1 MSQRTPFE
9 FPQLL
14 ISIHPLDLDAER
26 QPAMHQGHNI
36 PWNILSTNFKFKFV
50 NEDLRFT
57 PPFNGVV
64 SKHIPDAPG
73 QIKHFVHKF
82 IHAIQTF
89 SETERAKYPP
99 QFTSLMS
106 GPLFPD
112 ELLDKY
118 PEYLN
123 RRNQRIEHW
132 IARAAP
138 NGRFG
143 TGHGDLADVVKVLL
157 YENQMEALLM
167 LAQHPSIPLANLH
180 YLSWGHHF
188 GFSRVRESAARAYL
202 FFNCAEAVGILES
215 GEYALTRDYY
225 FLLQEIGISMDHP
238 AQQIPHVNFLRECG
252 ILSEGD
258 SRCYGPKE
266 DANKSFVHTDYRRL
280 QEYLKELFALMY
292 RYDMLVR
299 ECGLDPNWEKE
310 LSMQEPIRQNTKLY
324 YVNGEYKIVY
334 K

>member
-1 MSQRTPFE
+1 
-9 FPQLL
+9 
-14 ISIHPLDLDAER
+14 
-26 QPAMHQGHNI
+26 MHQGHNI
-36 PWNILSTNFKFKFV
+36 PWNILSTNFKFVK
-50 NEDLRFT
+50 EDRRFT
-57 PPFNGVV
+57 PPLTGVV
-64 SKHIPDAPG
+64 SKRDPAAPG
-73 QIKHFVHKF
+73 QIKHFVHKS

-99 QFTSLMS
+99 QFTSLTS
-106 GPLFPD
+106 GPLFRD
-112 ELLDKY
+112 DLLDKY

-132 IARAAP
+132 IARAATTG
-138 NGRFG
+138 NGHFH
-143 TGHGDLADVVKVLL
+143 TSHGDLADVVKVLL
-157 YENQMEALLM
+157 YENQMETLLM
-167 LAQHPSIPLANLH
+167 LAQHPSIPLGDLH
-180 YLSWGHHF
+180 NLSWGHHF
-188 GFSRVRESAARAYL
+188 GFSRVGESAARAYL

-225 FLLQEIGISMDHP
+225 FLLQEIGASMDYP

-299 ECGLDPNWEKE
+299 ECGLDANWEGE
-310 LSMQEPIRQNTKLY
+310 LSNREPIRQHAKLD
-324 YVNGEYKIVY
+324 YVNGEYKVVY
-334 K
+334 E